1 MKTASNLSAHASL
14 RFSLLESMATS
25 GDQSS
30 HRASAPAAEPNG
42 KGRAAVP
49 VQYEYSTNLPAV
61 LEQLDVSLVLSTYQA
76 GKLITIG
83 SHQGQLVFGFAG
95 FPQVMGVSRTPT
107 GLAIGSRET
116 VWSLPASREIAPAL
130 EPTAQHD
137 VAFLARQAHRTG
149 AVLGHDLAYGDGQLW
164 LVNTAFNCL
173 CTLEPPWSF
182 TPRWLPPFITELAP
196 GDRCHLNGLA
206 MAENWGGPAY
216 VTAHGRTDSENGWR
230 QSKANGGCLID
241 VASSAVLASDLSMPH
256 SPRLHQGNLYLLNSG
271 RGTLCRW
278 DAAAGQITVIARLP
292 GFTRGLDC
300 WGGHAAVGL
309 SRIRESE
316 VFGGLPVS
324 EEHETLRC
332 GVAIVNCSSGEQEAH
347 LWFNS
352 GVEEIYALS
361 LLPGLRN
368 PVVIG
373 PEPELDG
380 RTTPWLV
387 PPLQQISSQG
397 LARAG

>member
-1 MKTASNLSAHASL
+1 
-14 RFSLLESMATS
+14 MATS
-25 GDQSS
+25 SDQSS

-49 VQYEYSTNLPAV
+49 VEYEYSTNLPAV
-61 LEQLDVSLVLSTYQA
+61 LERLDLSLVLSTYQA

-137 VAFLARQAHRTG
+137 VAFLARQAH
-149 AVLGHDLAYGDGQLW
+149 
-164 LVNTAFNCL
+164 
-173 CTLEPPWSF
+173 
-182 TPRWLPPFITELAP
+182 
-196 GDRCHLNGLA
+196 
-206 MAENWGGPAY
+206 
-216 VTAHGRTDSENGWR
+216 
-230 QSKANGGCLID
+230 
-241 VASSAVLASDLSMPH
+241 
-256 SPRLHQGNLYLLNSG
+256 
-271 RGTLCRW
+271 
-278 DAAAGQITVIARLP
+278 
-292 GFTRGLDC
+292 
-300 WGGHAAVGL
+300 
-309 SRIRESE
+309 
-316 VFGGLPVS
+316 
-324 EEHETLRC
+324 
-332 GVAIVNCSSGEQEAH
+332 

-352 GVEEIYALS
+352 CVEEIYALS
-361 LLPGLRN
+361 LLPGVRN

-387 PPLQQISSQG
+387 PPLQQIGSQG

>member
-1 MKTASNLSAHASL
+1 MAQSGATASAHAD
-14 RFSLLESMATS
+14 EQPEA
-25 GDQSS
+25 
-30 HRASAPAAEPNG
+30 
-42 KGRAAVP
+42 GRVPVP

-61 LEQLDVSLVLSTYQA
+61 LERLDLSLVLSTYQA

-83 SHQGQLVFGFAG
+83 SHQGELVFGFSS
-95 FPQVMGVSRTPT
+95 FPQVMGVTRTPT
-107 GLAIGSRET
+107 GLAIGCKEE

-130 EPTAQHD
+130 QPSAHHD

-182 TPRWLPPFITELAP
+182 VPRWLPPFISELAP

-206 MAENWGGPAY
+206 TAEHWGPPAY
-216 VTAHGRTDSENGWR
+216 VTALGTCDSENGWR
-230 QSKANGGCLID
+230 QTKASGGCLID
-241 VASSAVLASDLSMPH
+241 VASGALLASNLSMPH
-256 SPRLHQGNLYLLNSG
+256 SPRMHQGQLFLLNSG
-271 RGTLCRW
+271 RGSFCRW
-278 DAAAGQITVIARLP
+278 DPDAGRIEELTRLP

-300 WGGHAAVGL
+300 HAGHAAVGL
-309 SRIRESE
+309 SQIRQSE

-324 EEHETLRC
+324 DEHQTLRC
-332 GVAIVNCSSGEQEAH
+332 GVAIVNCSSGEQEAY

-352 GVEEIYALS
+352 GVQEIFSVA

-368 PVVIG
+368 PIVIG
-373 PEPELDG
+373 PLAPLDECEA
-380 RTTPWLV
+380 PWLV
-387 PPLQQISSQG
+387 PPLRHLNATD
-397 LARAG
+397 LARTG